1 MGEQR
6 QSYSE
11 EFKRETVKFAQEQ
24 QQKKTMRDIAAEL
37 KIPLS
42 CLHDW
47 MTKYREFENEP
58 IAIEERLLKLEQQLR
73 ESERERKKIDQEL
86 TNTKEELTIL
96 KKAVHIFSRPKP

>member
-1 MGEQR
+1 MSEHRQR
-6 QSYSE
+6 YSE

-24 QQKKTMRDIAAEL
+24 QQKKTMTEIADDL

-42 CLHDW
+42 CLHEW

-58 IAIEERLLKLEQQLR
+58 VAIDDRLRKLEQQLR
-73 ESERERKKIDQEL
+73 EKELELKARDKKIAE
-86 TNTKEELTIL
+86 TEEELAIL

>member
-11 EFKRETVKFAQEQ
+11 EFKRETVKLAQEQ
-24 QQKKTMRDIAAEL
+24 QQKKTMRDIADEL

-58 IAIEERLLKLEQQLR
+58 IAIEERLIKLEQQLR
-73 ESERERKKIDQEL
+73 EKEHELKEKDKKL
-86 TNTKEELTIL
+86 TNTEEELTIL

>member
-6 QSYSE
+6 QRYSD

-24 QQKKTMRDIAAEL
+24 QKKKTMTDIADEL

-47 MTKYREFENEP
+47 MTKYREFEHEP
-58 IAIEERLLKLEQQLR
+58 VAIEERLNKLEQQLR
-73 ESERERKKIDQEL
+73 DQERELKEKDKKL
-86 TNTKEELTIL
+86 ANTEEELAIL